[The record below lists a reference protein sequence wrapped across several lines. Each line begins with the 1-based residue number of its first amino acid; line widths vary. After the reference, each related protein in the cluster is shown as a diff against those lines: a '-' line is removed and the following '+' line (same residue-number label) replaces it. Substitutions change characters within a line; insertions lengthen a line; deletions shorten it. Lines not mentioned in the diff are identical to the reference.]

1 LQIDRLVRLLG
12 MERDVLAIE
21 RQSNAEIVSALY
33 PDLRRFAAVVAPW
46 DFDPDDVLHG
56 VLVNVLGKRPLH
68 LVDDPGA
75 YLRRAIVNRV
85 KSDLRKV
92 RTRRMTIDLLKRSVD
107 SVGGVAYPS
116 DLSDLM
122 RLRPLERAVLFLH
135 DVEGLPFDEV
145 AEAVGITAGNA
156 RVTASRA
163 RQKMKDVF
171 SEEDYR

>member
-1 LQIDRLVRLLG
+1 

-21 RQSNAEIVSALY
+21 RQTDAEIVSALY

-56 VLVNVLGKRPLH
+56 VLVNVLGKRPLD
-68 LVDDPGA
+68 LVDDPSA
-75 YLRRAIVNRV
+75 YLRRSIVNRV
-85 KSDLRKV
+85 KSELRKV
-92 RTRRMTIDLLKRSVD
+92 RTRRMTIDLLKRAVAP
-107 SVGGVAYPS
+107 VGAVTYPS

-122 RLRPLERAVLFLH
+122 RLQPIERAVLYLH
-135 DVEGLPFDEV
+135 DVDGMPFAEV

-163 RQKMKDVF
+163 RQKLKDLF
-171 SEEDYR
+171 SEEDHR

>member
-1 LQIDRLVRLLG
+1 MG
-12 MERDVLAIE
+12 MERVVLVIE
-21 RQSNAEIVSALY
+21 RRSDSEIISSMY

-56 VLVNVLGKRPLH
+56 VLANVLGKRPLH
-68 LVDDPGA
+68 LLDDAGA
-75 YLRRAIVNRV
+75 YLRKAIVNHV
-85 KSDLRKV
+85 KSELRKL

-107 SVGGVAYPS
+107 PVGTVAYPS

-122 RLRPLERAVLFLH
+122 GLRPTERAVLYLH
-135 DVEGLPFDEV
+135 DVEGMPFDEV

-163 RQKMKDVF
+163 RQKLKDVF
-171 SEEDYR
+171 SEEDHR